1 MRTPAS
7 DEGQLPP
14 PRPILTCSQ
23 AIAIVRAPRIGG
35 SLWPMP
41 TCTPAITMTGPD
53 RRPTD
58 RPQHWLAA
66 SSAPWLMIAAT
77 VMGVVG
83 GLALDRWLDCT
94 PWGVL
99 GCSLAGIAIGIYMVI
114 REGSR

>member
-1 MRTPAS
+1 MPSAAS
-7 DEGQLPP
+7 DEGCWLH
-14 PRPILTCSQ
+14 PRPVLTCPW
-23 AIAIVRAPRIGG
+23 AVAIVRAPRIGG
-35 SLWPMP
+35 SLWHMP
-41 TCTPAITMTGPD
+41 TITPAIAMTGPD

-99 GCSLAGIAIGIYMVI
+99 GCSLAGIGVGIYLVI

>member
-1 MRTPAS
+1 MSTITP
-7 DEGQLPP
+7 
-14 PRPILTCSQ
+14 T
-23 AIAIVRAPRIGG
+23 IA
-35 SLWPMP
+35 M
-41 TCTPAITMTGPD
+41 TTGPD

-99 GCSLAGIAIGIYMVI
+99 GCSLAGIAVGIYLVI